1 VVNARNLVA
10 AGMLIVLAGC
20 AEVGPDYKVPADAII
35 NAPEANGAF
44 IAGGLAAS
52 DAPLPDHW
60 WHLFNDPVLD
70 DLVEKALANNVDL
83 RAAQANLERSG
94 ALLAEVRDER
104 DLRVAADA
112 ETSYTQQS
120 AQAVLSHVEPPR
132 HEIYNVGITMSYDLD
147 LFGGIRR
154 GIEAASARDEAVVAA
169 RDLVRVNV
177 AAETA
182 RAYADL
188 CNAGN
193 QIEVL
198 KRVILVQQRSL
209 ALTQQLITHGRA
221 ASFDQA
227 RQQGPIEGSRSQLA
241 PLQARQLN
249 AAFRLATLMGKP
261 PEQYD
266 RSLLACH
273 TSLTLQVLLPTGDGR
288 ALLQRRPDVRAAE
301 RWLAASTADVGVAT
315 AALYPDIMLGATI
328 GSTGAASSAFGP
340 LTNRFA
346 VGPLVSWDLHRSAVR
361 DRISAAQAQA
371 RASLANFDSTVLVA
385 LRETETSLDTYA
397 GALNQLQ
404 RLKAARDQA
413 MVVNK
418 STSELRRGGK
428 VGGLVAL
435 DAERTWVN
443 SEAAVASAEA
453 EVNGDQ
459 INTFLALGGGWQ

>member
-1 VVNARNLVA
+1 MAPGDALLLGAVRQQFMDPSQHQRHDAGRKSANDHARYDQ
-10 AGMLIVLAGC
+10 GSRRR
-20 AEVGPDYKVPADAII
+20 ADRRKQDGDRLDQKRHAQGG
-35 NAPEANGAF
+35 PEACPVAEMPRQQR
-44 IAGGLAAS
+44 S
-52 DAPLPDHW
+52 
-60 WHLFNDPVLD
+60 NDRAEA
-70 DLVEKALANNVDL
+70 VEDPIL
-83 RAAQANLERSG
+83 RARRD
-94 ALLAEVRDER
+94 AL
-104 DLRVAADA
+104 
-112 ETSYTQQS
+112 S
-120 AQAVLSHVEPPR
+120 EPPR

-361 DRISAAQAQA
+361 DRISAAQAQT